1 MPTVFSKAHWI
12 GVPKSESTPGSEQMR
27 SAFFRLQFKL
37 AAPTDLSISISA
49 HSRYRLWVNGMPVTY
64 GPCKGDRWR
73 HFFETVDIGPYLQ
86 VGENVLAVRVISF
99 IPYESQHDQQRAPYW
114 TMARAVGPCL
124 IVSGQSAG
132 LACQSTGQNGI
143 DVTTGVAA
151 WEAME
156 DAAQSWKHFML
167 SHWMGAME
175 SVQGSRLPHGWIE
188 AKSSPADAWLPAA
201 SLWRAED
208 KMLST
213 FGIIP
218 VFPLTPR
225 PIPLAMEQPARF
237 SREMPL
243 RSEDVAP
250 IVFGSH
256 DHAVVP
262 PNSTMAVELDAGEL
276 TTGFIQLKLQGGTG
290 SRVCLR
296 YAEGYSVAEGRHAR
310 KGVRDDWQNY
320 TINGHEDEYFPG
332 GESECYIPFWFRTFR
347 FVRVEIQTADEALT
361 LFKPDYTET
370 GYPLEVLS
378 DVQASE
384 SWIKE
389 LWDMS
394 VRTLRRCMHETY
406 EDCPYYEQLQYIQD
420 SRLEML
426 FTYAVSGDPRM
437 ARRTLEDFHSSKLPD
452 GMLQARYPTQEPLV
466 IPPFSLHWIFMVL
479 EYYRQTGD
487 KEVIRLYRSTVDA
500 VLEWYAGK
508 VGPLGLVEKMGYWE
522 QIDWVDQ
529 WSHIAGCTPASSVGP
544 ATTHNL
550 MYACALQAG
559 AELNEIIARPGLA
572 DEYRQRAT
580 DILKAV
586 DTLCWSE
593 ENGLYREGPEYEEY
607 SQHAQVYAVLT
618 NLKQGTAARS
628 LLEKALDREGIALC
642 SFTQQYFLF
651 RALEM
656 CDAYDLTERQWP
668 LWRNLMDKHL
678 TTVPETPDGKSSP
691 RSDCHAWSAL
701 PLFEFTHTLLGVNPT
716 DYGWNGITVKPYVR
730 SLQSCA
736 GTVITPHGPV
746 QVAWRHDQGRLHL
759 DIDAPAGEALT
770 VIWPDGSRESHPAG
784 GPVKG
789 SRPYTA

>member
-188 AKSSPADAWLPAA
+188 AKSSPADAWRPAA

-426 FTYAVSGDPRM
+426 FTYAVSGDPPL
-437 ARRTLEDFHSSKLPD
+437 ARRPPADINTTKNPDRKLQPPYTTH
-452 GMLQARYPTQEPLV
+452 QTQV
-466 IPPFSLHWIFMVL
+466 NPPF
-479 EYYRQTGD
+479 
-487 KEVIRLYRSTVDA
+487 
-500 VLEWYAGK
+500 
-508 VGPLGLVEKMGYWE
+508 
-522 QIDWVDQ
+522 
-529 WSHIAGCTPASSVGP
+529 
-544 ATTHNL
+544 
-550 MYACALQAG
+550 
-559 AELNEIIARPGLA
+559 
-572 DEYRQRAT
+572 
-580 DILKAV
+580 
-586 DTLCWSE
+586 
-593 ENGLYREGPEYEEY
+593 
-607 SQHAQVYAVLT
+607 
-618 NLKQGTAARS
+618 
-628 LLEKALDREGIALC
+628 
-642 SFTQQYFLF
+642 
-651 RALEM
+651 
-656 CDAYDLTERQWP
+656 
-668 LWRNLMDKHL
+668 
-678 TTVPETPDGKSSP
+678 
-691 RSDCHAWSAL
+691 
-701 PLFEFTHTLLGVNPT
+701 
-716 DYGWNGITVKPYVR
+716 
-730 SLQSCA
+730 
-736 GTVITPHGPV
+736 
-746 QVAWRHDQGRLHL
+746 
-759 DIDAPAGEALT
+759 
-770 VIWPDGSRESHPAG
+770 
-784 GPVKG
+784 
-789 SRPYTA
+789 